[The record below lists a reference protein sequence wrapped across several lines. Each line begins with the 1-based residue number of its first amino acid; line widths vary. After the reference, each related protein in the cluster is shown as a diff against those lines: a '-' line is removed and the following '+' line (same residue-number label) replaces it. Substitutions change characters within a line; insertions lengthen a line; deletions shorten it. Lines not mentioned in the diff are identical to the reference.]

1 MALLITFAHRFIGK
15 SALKPRILKS
25 GVKLYIG
32 IADYRSAEAADTES
46 VWYGSDEIVRQM
58 KMIDT
63 TGKAAGTVH
72 FRYGSVANSQALS
85 DAVKRHFATVASSP
99 KKSQAWTR
107 VHYLIFFPC
116 SFIR

>member
-1 MALLITFAHRFIGK
+1 MQNT
-15 SALKPRILKS
+15 

-85 DAVKRHFATVASSP
+85 DAVKRHFATVPDAPVQPGTPSEQP
-99 KKSQAWTR
+99 EKEPGVDAGT
-107 VHYLIFFPC
+107 LFDIFSLFLY
-116 SFIR
+116 SVTHE